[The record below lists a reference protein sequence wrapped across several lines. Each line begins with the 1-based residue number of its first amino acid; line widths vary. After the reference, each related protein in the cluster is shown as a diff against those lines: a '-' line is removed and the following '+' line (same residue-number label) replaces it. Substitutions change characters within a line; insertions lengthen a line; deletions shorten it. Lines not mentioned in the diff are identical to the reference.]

1 LLDVRDDH
9 HRALDARHYELLV
22 VSTSFLVRDRVD
34 RNLDALH
41 VLDVSY
47 VHRECYAL
55 QNVMLDESN
64 DHRALDVLGDRSAP
78 TT

>member
-1 LLDVRDDH
+1 LLDVLDDH
-9 HRALDARHYELLV
+9 HRALDARRCELLV
-22 VSTSFLVRDRVD
+22 VSISSLVRDRVD

-55 QNVMLDESN
+55 LNVMMDESS
-64 DHRALDVLGDRSAP
+64 DHRALDVPGDRSAP